1 MATYRSPGVYVEEIP
16 VFPPSVAEVET
27 AIPAFVGYTQ
37 KAKDSLGETLTNTA
51 FMITGF
57 NEFELYF
64 GKSPAEDPTAFTVD
78 ITEYKQGT
86 EPSRFVVDVNTV
98 TATLSK
104 HILHQSMKLYFA
116 NGGGPC
122 YIVSVGDFSTAP
134 DDVPLVAGID
144 VVASEDIPTILL
156 VPEAVNLAGAKF
168 TNVAEALIKQAST
181 LKDRF
186 VILDV
191 PSTSIPKNSA
201 NIKADV
207 DKIRAISLDKEQRRY
222 AAAYYPFL
230 ETSYTYNDN
239 QEFASTKFKTIKIV
253 EHHLIKD
260 GAAAVDAPV
269 GSTFK
274 GKTVADV
281 LLASEV
287 LYTRIKD
294 MFEQH
299 HLVLPPSAAMAG
311 IYARVD
317 ESRGVWKAPANV
329 GLANVVKAVIT
340 ISRIDQDS
348 LNIDDV
354 AGKSINAII
363 NMPGFGTQVFGARTL
378 DGNDK
383 EWRYINVRRFVSV
396 VEESIKKSINWAVF
410 EPNTASTWVRV
421 QAMIESYLFLKW
433 RDGALAGAKPEQAYE
448 VQVGLNKTMTADDIL
463 EGLMIITIKLAVA
476 RPAEFIVLQIM
487 QKAQVS

>member
-27 AIPAFVGYTQ
+27 AIPAFVGYTD

-64 GKSPAEDPTAFTVD
+64 GKSPVEDPAAFTVD
-78 ITEYKQGT
+78 LTEYQQGT
-86 EPSRFVVDVNTV
+86 EPPRFVVDVNTV
-98 TATLSK
+98 SATLSK

-122 YIVSVGDFSTAP
+122 YIVSVGDFSVAP
-134 DDVPLVAGID
+134 DDAPLLVGID
-144 VVASEDIPTILL
+144 VVASEDVPTMLV

-168 TNVAEALIKQAST
+168 KNVAEALIKQASD

-186 VILDV
+186 AILDV

-201 NIKADV
+201 NIKTDV

-230 ETSYTYNDN
+230 ETTYHYNHN
-239 QEFASTKFKTIKIV
+239 QEFASTKFKTIKIA

-260 GAAAVDAPV
+260 GAAPTD
-269 GSTFK
+269 STFK

-281 LLASEV
+281 LAASEV

-294 MFEQH
+294 TFEQH

-396 VEESIKKSINWAVF
+396 VEESIEKSINWAVF

-448 VQVGLNKTMTADDIL
+448 VQVGLNKTMTADDVL

-476 RPAEFIVLQIM
+476 RPAEFIVLRIM
-487 QKAQVS
+487 QKAQES

>member
-27 AIPAFVGYTQ
+27 AIPAFVGYTD
-37 KAKDSLGETLTNTA
+37 KADDALGEDLTNVA
-51 FMITGF
+51 FRINGF
-57 NEFELYF
+57 SEFEQYY
-64 GKSPAEDPTAFTVD
+64 GKSPVEDPAAFTVK
-78 ITEYKQGT
+78 ITEYRQGT
-86 EPSRFVVDVNTV
+86 EPVRYVVDVDKV
-98 TATLSK
+98 AATLSK

-122 YIVSVGDFSTAP
+122 YIVSVGKFA
-134 DDVPLVAGID
+134 DDVNPNKDKLKAGIE
-144 VVASEDIPTILL
+144 VLASEDVPTILV
-156 VPEAVNLAGAKF
+156 VPEAVSLSGAAF
-168 TNVAEALIKQAST
+168 TEVAETLVKQAHD
-181 LKDRF
+181 LQDRF

-191 PSTSIPKNSA
+191 PSTTIPKNSA

-207 DKIRAISLDKEQRRY
+207 DKIRAISLDKEFRRY
-222 AAAYYPFL
+222 SAAYYPWV

-239 QEFASTKFKTIKIV
+239 AEFATTKFKTVAISAHNVFI
-253 EHHLIKD
+253 D
-260 GAAAVDAPV
+260 GVAGPAGPFNGGTVDAV
-269 GSTFK
+269 
-274 GKTVADV
+274 KTAN
-281 LLASEV
+281 EV
-287 LYTRIKD
+287 LYNRIKEV
-294 MFEQH
+294 FEQH
-299 HLVLPPSAAMAG
+299 HLVLPPSAAIAG

-340 ISRIDQDS
+340 ISRVDQNT

-363 NMPGFGTQVFGARTL
+363 NMPGYGTQVFGARTL

-383 EWRYINVRRFVSV
+383 EWRYVNVRRFVSV

-410 EPNTASTWVRV
+410 EPNVASTWVRV

-448 VQVGLNKTMTADDIL
+448 VQVGLNKTMTPDDIL
-463 EGLMIITIKLAVA
+463 EGLMIVEIKLAVA
-476 RPAEFIVLQIM
+476 RPAEFIVLKIM
-487 QKAQVS
+487 QKAQES